1 MEFMA
6 WVCYNI
12 LAFFLGPL
20 PNVVDWTNDM
30 DDFPAESYRILV
42 VDDSQSILEIVR
54 STLDHHGFQVMTAE
68 SGERA
73 IEMLETE
80 GLPHLA
86 IVDINMPMG
95 MDGLELCDKILQ
107 FSDLPIIML
116 TAVEETSTIV
126 EAIDR
131 YAEDY
136 MNKPVK
142 SGELLARVRRVLR
155 SIGHFAYPLAQFVQV
170 DNNLAVNFATQTA
183 VLLGEE
189 VSLTPTE
196 AKLLYILM
204 RQKGKVVG
212 TDFLLRRLWPAD
224 TDFADEDRLRVYV
237 HRLRS
242 KIEQKKNGVRY
253 VVSKRRKGYV
263 FLPDG

>member
-1 MEFMA
+1 
-6 WVCYNI
+6 
-12 LAFFLGPL
+12 
-20 PNVVDWTNDM
+20 M
-30 DDFPAESYRILV
+30 DSFAPETYRILV
-42 VDDSQSILEIVR
+42 VDDSISILEIVR
-54 STLDHHGFQVMTAE
+54 TTLNHHGFQVMTAE
-68 SGERA
+68 SGEQA
-73 IEMLETE
+73 LEVMENE
-80 GLPHLA
+80 GLPHLGLF
-86 IVDINMPMG
+86 DINMPMG
-95 MDGLELCDKILQ
+95 MDGLELCERVLQ

-142 SGELLARVRRVLR
+142 SGELLVRVRRVLR
-155 SIGHFAYPLAQFVQV
+155 TIGQFAYPLAPFVQV
-170 DNNLAVNFATQTA
+170 DDALSVNFARLTA
-183 VLLGEE
+183 IVKGNE

-204 RQKGKVVG
+204 RQKGKVVN

-242 KIEQKKNGVRY
+242 KIETGDGPRY
-253 VVSKRRKGYV
+253 VVSKRRKGYA
-263 FLPDG
+263 FLPDEN

>member
-1 MEFMA
+1 
-6 WVCYNI
+6 
-12 LAFFLGPL
+12 
-20 PNVVDWTNDM
+20 M

-42 VDDSQSILEIVR
+42 VDDSHSILEIVR
-54 STLDHHGFQVMTAE
+54 STLTHHGFQVMTAD

-73 IEMLETE
+73 LEIMEAE

-86 IVDINMPMG
+86 LVDINMPLG
-95 MDGLELCDKILQ
+95 MDGLELCEKILQ
-107 FSDLPIIML
+107 FCDLPIVML
-116 TAVEETSTIV
+116 TAVEETNTIV

-131 YAEDY
+131 FAEDY

-155 SIGHFAYPLAQFVQV
+155 SIGNFSYPLTQFVQV
-170 DNNLAVNFATQTA
+170 DANFSVNFATLTA
-183 VLLGEE
+183 VVQGKE
-189 VSLTPTE
+189 VGLTPTE

-204 RQKGKVVG
+204 RQKGKVVSA
-212 TDFLLRRLWPAD
+212 DFILRRLWPSD

-242 KIEQKKNGVRY
+242 KIEPTKGGLRY
-253 VVSKRRKGYV
+253 VVSKRRKGYA
-263 FLPDG
+263 FLPDDD

>member
-1 MEFMA
+1 
-6 WVCYNI
+6 
-12 LAFFLGPL
+12 
-20 PNVVDWTNDM
+20 M
-30 DDFPAESYRILV
+30 DSFAPESYRIMV
-42 VDDSQSILEIVR
+42 VDDSYSILEIVR
-54 STLDHHGFQVMTAE
+54 STLSNHGFGVMTAE
-68 SGERA
+68 SGEQA
-73 IEMLETE
+73 LEMMENE
-80 GLPHLA
+80 GLPHLGLF
-86 IVDINMPMG
+86 DINMPMG
-95 MDGLELCDKILQ
+95 MDGLELCEKVLQ
-107 FSDLPIIML
+107 FCDMPIIML

-155 SIGHFAYPLAQFVQV
+155 TIGHFAYPLTPFVQV
-170 DNNLAVNFATQTA
+170 DDNLSVNFARLTA
-183 VLLGEE
+183 VVQGET

-212 TDFLLRRLWPAD
+212 TDFMLRRLWPAES
-224 TDFADEDRLRVYV
+224 DFADEDRLRVYV

-242 KIEQKKNGVRY
+242 KIERKKIGVRY
-253 VVSKRRKGYV
+253 VISKRRKGYV
-263 FLPDG
+263 FLPE

>member
-1 MEFMA
+1 MESFA
-6 WVCYNI
+6 
-12 LAFFLGPL
+12 PE
-20 PNVVDWTNDM
+20 T
-30 DDFPAESYRILV
+30 YRILV
-42 VDDSQSILEIVR
+42 VDDSISILEIVR
-54 STLDHHGFQVMTAE
+54 TTLNHHGFQVMTAE
-68 SGERA
+68 SGEHA
-73 IEMLETE
+73 LELMENE
-80 GLPHLA
+80 GLPHLGLF
-86 IVDINMPMG
+86 DINMPMG
-95 MDGLELCDKILQ
+95 MDGLELCERVLQ

-155 SIGHFAYPLAQFVQV
+155 SIGHFAYPLEAFVRV
-170 DNNLAVNFATQTA
+170 DDDLAVNFARLTA
-183 VLLGEE
+183 VVKGQE

-204 RQKGKVVG
+204 RQKGKVVN

-242 KIEQKKNGVRY
+242 KIETKGGPHY
-253 VVSKRRKGYV
+253 VVSKRRKGYA
-263 FLPDG
+263 FLPDDA

>member
-1 MEFMA
+1 
-6 WVCYNI
+6 
-12 LAFFLGPL
+12 
-20 PNVVDWTNDM
+20 
-30 DDFPAESYRILV
+30 
-42 VDDSQSILEIVR
+42 
-54 STLDHHGFQVMTAE
+54 
-68 SGERA
+68 
-73 IEMLETE
+73 
-80 GLPHLA
+80 
-86 IVDINMPMG
+86 
-95 MDGLELCDKILQ
+95 
-107 FSDLPIIML
+107 ML

-155 SIGHFAYPLAQFVQV
+155 TIGQFAYPLTAFVPV
-170 DNNLAVNFATQTA
+170 DEALSVNFARLTA
-183 VLLGEE
+183 VVKGNE
-189 VSLTPTE
+189 VNLTPTE

-204 RQKGKVVG
+204 RQKGKVVN

-242 KIEQKKNGVRY
+242 KIEIKGGPRY
-253 VVSKRRKGYV
+253 VFSKRRKGYA
-263 FLPDG
+263 FLPDEK

>member
-1 MEFMA
+1 
-6 WVCYNI
+6 
-12 LAFFLGPL
+12 
-20 PNVVDWTNDM
+20 M
-30 DDFPAESYRILV
+30 DSFAPETYRIMV
-42 VDDSQSILEIVR
+42 VDDSLSILEIVR
-54 STLDHHGFQVMTAE
+54 TTLAHHGFQVMTAE
-68 SGERA
+68 SGEQA
-73 IEMLETE
+73 LELMESE
-80 GLPHLA
+80 GLPHLGLF
-86 IVDINMPMG
+86 DINMPMG
-95 MDGLELCDKILQ
+95 MDGLELCERVLQ

-155 SIGHFAYPLAQFVQV
+155 TIGQFAYPLTASFVPV
-170 DNNLAVNFATQTA
+170 DEALSVNFATLTA
-183 VLLGEE
+183 VVKGSE

-204 RQKGKVVG
+204 RQKGKVVN

-242 KIEQKKNGVRY
+242 KIEVKGGPRY
-253 VVSKRRKGYV
+253 VFSKRRKGYA
-263 FLPDG
+263 FLPDEK

>member
-1 MEFMA
+1 MG
-6 WVCYNI
+6 
-12 LAFFLGPL
+12 LFLPE
-20 PNVVDWTNDM
+20 V
-30 DDFPAESYRILV
+30 YRILV
-42 VDDSQSILEIVR
+42 VDDSHSILEIVR
-54 STLDHHGFQVMTAE
+54 FTLTHNGFQVMTAD

-73 IEMLETE
+73 LEIMESE
-80 GLPHLA
+80 GLPHLGLF
-86 IVDINMPMG
+86 DINMPMG
-95 MDGLELCDKILQ
+95 MDGLELCEKVLQ
-107 FSDLPIIML
+107 FCDLPIIML

-155 SIGHFAYPLAQFVQV
+155 SIGSFAYPLTPFVQV
-170 DNNLAVNFATQTA
+170 DDNLAVNFATLTA
-183 VLLGEE
+183 VVQGKQT
-189 VSLTPTE
+189 SLTPTE

-212 TDFLLRRLWPAD
+212 TEFILRRLWPAE
-224 TDFADEDRLRVYV
+224 TDVADEDRLRVYV

-242 KIEQKKNGVRY
+242 KIEGKEAGPRY
-253 VVSKRRKGYV
+253 VVSKRRKGYA
-263 FLPDG
+263 FLPEEK

>member
-1 MEFMA
+1 
-6 WVCYNI
+6 
-12 LAFFLGPL
+12 
-20 PNVVDWTNDM
+20 M
-30 DDFPAESYRILV
+30 DDFSAESYRILV
-42 VDDSQSILEIVR
+42 VDDSLSILEIVR
-54 STLDHHGFQVMTAE
+54 STLSHHGFEVMTAE

-73 IEMLETE
+73 LEIMETE

-86 IVDINMPMG
+86 LVDINMPLG

-107 FSDLPIIML
+107 FCDLPIIML
-116 TAVEETSTIV
+116 TAVEETTTIV

-155 SIGHFAYPLAQFVQV
+155 TIGSFAYPLTQFVQV
-170 DNNLAVNFATQTA
+170 DKNLSVNFATLTA
-183 VLLGEE
+183 VVQGKE

-204 RQKGKVVG
+204 RQKGKVVS
-212 TDFLLRRLWPAD
+212 TDFMLRRLWPAD
-224 TDFADEDRLRVYV
+224 SDFADEDRLRVYV

-242 KIEQKKNGVRY
+242 KIELKKGGTRY
-253 VVSKRRKGYV
+253 VVSKRRKGYA
-263 FLPDG
+263 FLPEAD

>member
-1 MEFMA
+1 
-6 WVCYNI
+6 
-12 LAFFLGPL
+12 
-20 PNVVDWTNDM
+20 M
-30 DDFPAESYRILV
+30 DDFSAETYRILV
-42 VDDSQSILEIVR
+42 VDDSHSILEIVR
-54 STLDHHGFQVMTAE
+54 STLSHHGFEVMTAE

-73 IEMLETE
+73 LEIMEGE

-86 IVDINMPMG
+86 LVDINMPLG
-95 MDGLELCDKILQ
+95 MDGLELCDKVLQ
-107 FSDLPIIML
+107 FCDLPIIML
-116 TAVEETSTIV
+116 TAVEETNTIV

-155 SIGHFAYPLAQFVQV
+155 SIGNFAYPLAQFVRV
-170 DNNLAVNFATQTA
+170 DENLSVNFAMLTA
-183 VLLGEE
+183 VVHGKN

-204 RQKGKVVG
+204 RQKGKVVS

-242 KIEQKKNGVRY
+242 KKKKKKGGNPY
-253 VVSKRRKGYV
+253 VVSKRRKGYA
-263 FLPDG
+263 FLPDPN

>member
-1 MEFMA
+1 MNE
-6 WVCYNI
+6 
-12 LAFFLGPL
+12 
-20 PNVVDWTNDM
+20 
-30 DDFPAESYRILV
+30 FPAESFRILV

-54 STLDHHGFQVMTAE
+54 STLDHYGFQVMTAE

-73 IEMLETE
+73 LEILENE

-86 IVDINMPMG
+86 LVDINMPMG
-95 MDGLELCDKILQ
+95 MDGLELCDRILQ
-107 FSDLPIIML
+107 YCDLPIIML

-155 SIGHFAYPLAQFVQV
+155 SIGNFAYPLAQFVQV
-170 DNNLAVNFATQTA
+170 DDNLSVNFAKQTA
-183 VLLGEE
+183 VVQGEE
-189 VSLTPTE
+189 VGLTPTE

-204 RQKGKVVG
+204 RQKGKVVS
-212 TDFLLRRLWPAD
+212 TDFMLRRLWPAD

-242 KIEQKKNGVRY
+242 KIEPKKGGTRY
-253 VVSKRRKGYV
+253 VVSKRRKGYS
-263 FLPDG
+263 FLPDKT